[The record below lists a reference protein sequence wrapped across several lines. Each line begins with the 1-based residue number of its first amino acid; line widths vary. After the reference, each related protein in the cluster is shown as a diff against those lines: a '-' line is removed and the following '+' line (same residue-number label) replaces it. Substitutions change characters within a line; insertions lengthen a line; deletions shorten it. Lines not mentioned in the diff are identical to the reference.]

1 MEVTMDGTAKRP
13 GSAIAAQRQAA
24 DLLELFYPVHYKSNM
39 ALEDAMRGHLTRKQA
54 AIMWLIRSE
63 GMNGHGMRRKDIERL
78 LQDWFDVSSPAITK
92 ALRAMAGPP
101 LDLVRMIEAADSG
114 REKRIFLTPK
124 GERFLLKMVER
135 GRSFLLRL
143 LAQLAER
150 LSEREVDYGIRFLRE
165 GIAASERI
173 SAQQPF
179 GRKKR
184 RAANHLPL
192 KTASRFAR
200 KAPIPSVRSSVP

>member
-1 MEVTMDGTAKRP
+1 MDRTAEH
-13 GSAIAAQRQAA
+13 SASATAQRQAA

-63 GMNGHGMRRKDIERL
+63 GMNRRGMRRKDIERL

-92 ALRAMAGPP
+92 ALRAMARPP
-101 LDLVRMIEAADSG
+101 LELVRVIEAADSG
-114 REKRIFLTPK
+114 REKRVFLTPK

-143 LAQLAER
+143 LEQLTEN
-150 LSEREVDYGIRFLRE
+150 LSEPEVEYGIQFLRA
-165 GIAASERI
+165 GIAASERVG
-173 SAQQPF
+173 AQESLR
-179 GRKKR
+179 RKKR

-192 KTASRFAR
+192 KTASRLA
-200 KAPIPSVRSSVP
+200 KNAPIPSARSSVP

>member
-1 MEVTMDGTAKRP
+1 MEPAIDRTAKRP
-13 GSAIAAQRQAA
+13 LSANAAQRQAA

-63 GMNGHGMRRKDIERL
+63 GMNGRGMRRKDIERL

-92 ALRAMAGPP
+92 ALRSMARPP
-101 LDLVRMIEAADSG
+101 LELVRVIEAADSG
-114 REKRIFLTPK
+114 REKRVFLTPK

-135 GRSFLLRL
+135 GRSFLLTL
-143 LAQLAER
+143 LPQLAKR
-150 LSEREVDYGIRFLRE
+150 LSEREVDYGIQFLRE
-165 GIAASERI
+165 AIAASESI
-173 SAQQPF
+173 SAQASP

-184 RAANHLPL
+184 
-192 KTASRFAR
+192 TAR
-200 KAPIPSVRSSVP
+200 PVTCP